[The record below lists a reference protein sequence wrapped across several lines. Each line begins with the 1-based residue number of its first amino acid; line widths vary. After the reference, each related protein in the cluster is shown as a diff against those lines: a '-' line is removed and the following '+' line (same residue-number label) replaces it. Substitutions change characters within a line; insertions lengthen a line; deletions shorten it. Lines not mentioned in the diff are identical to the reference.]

1 MDVNSL
7 PKTVTTRLPSHPK
20 INEYYNISM
29 SIHIGYIDYVHSN
42 FDRIACIIANKI
54 ELLYVSTLQYTR
66 SFLKVE

>member
-1 MDVNSL
+1 
-7 PKTVTTRLPSHPK
+7 
-20 INEYYNISM
+20 M
-29 SIHIGYIDYVHSN
+29 SIHISYIDYVHSN